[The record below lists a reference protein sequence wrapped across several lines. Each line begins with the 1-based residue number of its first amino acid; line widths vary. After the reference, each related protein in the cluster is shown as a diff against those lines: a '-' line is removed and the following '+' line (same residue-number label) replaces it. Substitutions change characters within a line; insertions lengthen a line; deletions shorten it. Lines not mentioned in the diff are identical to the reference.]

1 VLGGQDGRLR
11 SLSGRFL
18 ARPGPDLPRDGASD
32 GLPSGSRHPARRPL
46 TTWRRTAALLLAFLG
61 GLAVQ
66 ACGAG
71 RGLAGE
77 YEEESGVGS
86 LDFQA
91 DGRVYVSFLG
101 VTVAG
106 EYELDGARVIVK
118 GPNGSQVLT
127 RNGERLEGG
136 LGLTYVLKGAAR

>member
-1 VLGGQDGRLR
+1 M
-11 SLSGRFL
+11 
-18 ARPGPDLPRDGASD
+18 
-32 GLPSGSRHPARRPL
+32 
-46 TTWRRTAALLLAFLG
+46 TTRRRTAAFLLALLWLAVPACGPGG
-61 GLAVQ
+61 GLAGQ
-66 ACGAG
+66 
-71 RGLAGE
+71 

-91 DGRVYVSFLG
+91 DGTVYVSYLG

-118 GPNGSQVLT
+118 GPNGSQILT

-136 LGLTYVLKGAAR
+136 LGLTYVRKAAAR